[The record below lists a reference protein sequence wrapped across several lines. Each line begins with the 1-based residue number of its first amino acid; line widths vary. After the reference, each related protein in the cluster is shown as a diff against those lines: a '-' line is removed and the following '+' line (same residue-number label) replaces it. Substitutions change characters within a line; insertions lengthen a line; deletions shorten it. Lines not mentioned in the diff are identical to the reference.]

1 LRKGSFSAGRISL
14 ARGPEIPCRDRR
26 SPLCRWTDVSG
37 LHAVRGAASRT
48 AGVRGARAPRTVCR
62 PAHGGSLRVGG
73 WSSPRAP
80 QAPPK
85 VCGRA
90 AAVAAAE
97 ARCGARA
104 QRAGGGRPRETRGRA
119 FCVCTGERRGA
130 ARVRV
135 GGSPCCGTALAT
147 CSASGACVCARGIP
161 SRGAAG
167 RQGQR
172 ISVPLRDPLRRSALL
187 EQGVGARARPF
198 CPSPPSCRA
207 RAPAAGGACHRCQ
220 QCLDRIPLGV
230 HRDAAHGSARAP
242 RTCPLGGRSRTL
254 GRRVACK
261 LETSGLPVVRV
272 MYTGTNAA
280 LHGSDLGA
288 TSSSG
293 ITVGL
298 RHGSDA

>member
-1 LRKGSFSAGRISL
+1 MRKGSFSAGRISF

-172 ISVPLRDPLRRSALL
+172 ISVPLRSTPQERTARAGCGGTGAALLPLPTPARVVLPSPSACCRRRVPPLPAVPGQDTARSA
-187 EQGVGARARPF
+187 P
-198 CPSPPSCRA
+198 
-207 RAPAAGGACHRCQ
+207 
-220 QCLDRIPLGV
+220 
-230 HRDAAHGSARAP
+230 
-242 RTCPLGGRSRTL
+242 
-254 GRRVACK
+254 
-261 LETSGLPVVRV
+261 
-272 MYTGTNAA
+272 
-280 LHGSDLGA
+280 
-288 TSSSG
+288 
-293 ITVGL
+293 
-298 RHGSDA
+298 